1 MSFAPCPAC
10 HEPVGGPICVSCGL
24 LQSPPASLDPWAALG
39 LPRRWA
45 HSPAELD
52 QAWKARSKLV
62 HPDRFVGQA
71 PAIRR
76 SALAWTAAINEARR
90 ALKTTSGRAL
100 WLSIGRPDL
109 PERDGPALSPDFLEW
124 VFEQQVA
131 LSEAPE
137 AVHAEV
143 EAAHDG
149 VMASLDAAFAEAE
162 AGGAPPDTAA
172 AALARVPELVARLRY
187 IDQLKARLAAT
198 R

>member
-1 MSFAPCPAC
+1 MTFANCPAC

-24 LQSPPASLDPWAALG
+24 LQSPPAELDPWAALG
-39 LPRRWA
+39 LPRRWRLD
-45 HSPAELD
+45 PAELD

-71 PAIRR
+71 PALRR

-100 WLSIGRPDL
+100 WLSIGRPEL
-109 PERDGPALSPDFLEW
+109 PERGGPTLSPDFLEW

-131 LSEAPE
+131 LGEAPV
-137 AVHAEV
+137 AVAAEV
-143 EAAHDG
+143 EAANTR
-149 VMASLDAAFAEAE
+149 VMSALDAAFTEVD
-162 AGGAPPDTAA
+162 AGTP
-172 AALARVPELVARLRY
+172 AALARVPELIAQLRY
-187 IDQLKARLAAT
+187 IDQLKARLDAA